1 MPTSS
6 QRVAL
11 ITAAGQGIGAAV
23 ARELAAQGYRVALLS
38 RSGGAE
44 SLAHELGGIGMTGS
58 VTEPGDIE
66 AFVRA
71 AHESYGRID
80 VVVNNT
86 GHPPK
91 GELLAISDS
100 DWHLGLDMI
109 LLSVIRMA
117 RYVTPIMESAG
128 AGSIINISSAA
139 AVEPSLAFPLSA
151 SLRAALGSFAKL
163 YAERYARANIR
174 MNNVLPGF
182 VDNYPENEDTLAR
195 IPMRRYARL
204 AEVAQTV
211 AFLASDGAGYITG
224 QSIRVD
230 GGMTRSY

>member
-1 MPTSS
+1 MPTSF

-11 ITAAGQGIGAAV
+11 VTAAGQGIGAAV
-23 ARELAAQGYRVALLS
+23 ARELAAQGCALALLS

-44 SLAHELGGIGMTGS
+44 ALARELGGIGMNGS
-58 VTEPGDIE
+58 VTEPADLD
-66 AFVRA
+66 AFVKA
-71 AHESYGRID
+71 AHDAYGRID

-91 GELLAISDS
+91 GDLLAISDA

-117 RYVTPIMESAG
+117 QRVTPIMEAAG
-128 AGSIINISSAA
+128 GGSIINISSAA
-139 AVEPSLAFPLSA
+139 AVEPSLAFPLSS

-163 YAERYARANIR
+163 YGERYARANIR

-182 VDNYPENEDTLAR
+182 VDNYPETEDNLAR

-211 AFLASDGAGYITG
+211 AFLASEGAGYITG

-230 GGMTRSY
+230 GGMTRSL